1 MLNEFTRATVPRIK
15 RKSLAGNI
23 PFSAVSLR
31 SSPVEEKY
39 SVTQYSVSSIL
50 VYIEAGDIAIPEI
63 QRPFV
68 WKASQVRDLIDSLYH
83 GYPTGYLIIWQNP
96 DVRLKNGSSAVGKKV
111 LIDGQQRITALMTAV
126 AGRKILTERYEEKV
140 IRIAFNPLAENVS
153 ERFAVQ
159 TPAHLNSKIW
169 ISDISELF
177 RPGFSQMQFILNYL
191 KENPDADA
199 GQVERAVTR
208 LIGIRSCQLGAIILV
223 PQLDLSEVTEIFVRI
238 NSRGKRLNEADF
250 AMSKIA
256 ADEYYGGKLLRKA
269 IDYFCHLAKEP
280 SFYPQLANGDT
291 EFMASSY
298 APKLAWLKDDKDD
311 IYDPSYS
318 DMLRVS
324 FMHQFRKGKLGDLVS
339 LLSGRDFKDRS
350 FKEEIAEDC
359 FLKMGQGVLNFMNE
373 YNFTQFVLALRSAG
387 FISPKLLTSQI
398 TLDFAYTLYLLL
410 KQSGEVPTAQ
420 IKSCIQKWFVLATL
434 TGRYVGSPESQMDR
448 DLRAMEDKGI
458 LTFIKENEDADLSNS
473 FWETRL
479 VQDLETSS
487 INSPYFS
494 VYLAAQIFKGDRSLL
509 SNSTRVSD
517 LIAVAGDVHHIFPK
531 KYLRKNGFDDKAL
544 YNQVANY
551 AYLDTNVNISIG
563 DRAPEDYFSQALA
576 QCGGAERKVGTILVE
591 DELRENL
598 KANSIPETIFSM
610 NSEHYLEFLQQRRIL
625 MAAKIRD
632 YYYSL

>member
-1 MLNEFTRATVPRIK
+1 MKGGFSLQDVPVAAAPAR
-15 RKSLAGNI
+15 SLI
-23 PFSAVSLR
+23 M
-31 SSPVEEKY
+31 EEKY

-50 VYIEAGDIAIPEI
+50 AYIEAGDIAVPEI

-68 WKASQVRDLIDSLYH
+68 WKSSQVRDLIDSLYN

-96 DVRLKNGSSAVGKKV
+96 EVRLKNGNSAVGKKV

-126 AGRKILTERYEEKV
+126 AGRKILTEQYEEKV
-140 IRIAFNPLAENVS
+140 IRIAFNPLAENES

-159 TPAHLNSKIW
+159 TPAHLNSRMW

-177 RPGFSQMQFILNYL
+177 RPGFSQMRFILGYL

-199 GQVERAVTR
+199 GQVERAITR
-208 LIGIRSCQLGAIILV
+208 LIAIKNCQLGAIILV

-256 ADEYYGGKLLRKA
+256 ADESYDGKLLRKA

-280 SFYPQLANGDT
+280 GFYSQLSSGDA

-298 APKLAWLKDDKDD
+298 APKLAWLKNDKDD

-324 FMHQFRKGKLGDLVS
+324 FMHQFCKGKLSDLVS

-359 FLKMGQGVLNFMNE
+359 FSRMGQGVLNFMNE
-373 YNFTQFVLALRSAG
+373 YNFTQFVLAVRSAG
-387 FISPKLLTSQI
+387 FISPKLLNSQI

-410 KQSGEVPTAQ
+410 KQCGEVPTAQ

-448 DLRAMEDKGI
+448 DLRALEDKGVVP
-458 LTFIKENEDADLSNS
+458 FIRENEEAHLSEA
-473 FWETRL
+473 FWDIRL
-479 VQDLETSS
+479 VQGLETSS
-487 INSPYFS
+487 ISSPYFS
-494 VYLAAQIFKGDRSLL
+494 VYLAAQNFGGDRSLL
-509 SNSTRVSD
+509 SNTTRVSD
-517 LIAVAGDVHHIFPK
+517 LIAIAGDVHHIFPK
-531 KYLRKNGFDDKAL
+531 KYLRKNGFDDKSL

-551 AYLDTNVNISIG
+551 AYLDTNINISIG
-563 DRAPEDYFSQALA
+563 DRAPEDYFSQARA
-576 QCGGAERKVGTILVE
+576 QCGGEERKVGTILNE
-591 DELRENL
+591 SELRENL
-598 KANSIPETIFSM
+598 SANAIPETIFTM
-610 NSEHYLEFLQQRRIL
+610 RSENYMEFLQQRRIL
-625 MAAKIRD
+625 MAKKIRN